1 MLPHQTTECV
11 PVSLIQ
17 TFSAR
22 RFTNH
27 GLPTSVKAHPSEADG
42 VFPLS
47 QPLSFP
53 LDIEVGALCVQ
64 QQWYDR

>member
-1 MLPHQTTECV
+1 MLTHQTTEYV

-17 TFSAR
+17 KVSVK

-27 GLPTSVKAHPSEADG
+27 GLPTSVKAHPSEVDG

-53 LDIEVGALCVQ
+53 LDIEVWALCSATMV
-64 QQWYDR
+64 W